1 MATTSLVEKVVKE
14 VRSGIVSSVV
24 AEAALFPLDAVK
36 LQQQIH
42 GGNVLHVAQSIVQ
55 QKGLGGLYQGLIGR
69 LIQTVTSNV
78 GFFIWQTVF
87 RQLAFHRD
95 GKLQENV
102 GTIAS
107 LVVNMLAQQF
117 NRLLTTPVDVVATVN
132 QADPNSPGFFLTFL
146 RLANTGGMAALWRGL
161 GVTLLLALNPA
172 LMFTLVGKL
181 SSLVLTL
188 RDGGELAA
196 SDMFWISGASKAV
209 ATLLT
214 YPLIRAKAVIQAS
227 GGSKGWI
234 STMVQMAKQEGITGL
249 YNGVW
254 IMSYKTV
261 LFNSIMMALKH
272 KLANLLT
279 KTPALRFSITN
290 EDNVQETHGPWRK
303 KVILAQCSERPW
315 VAAARQASVMY
326 VDGSWSQLHAAQ
338 DYLLHEAAR
347 RGDHLVVGVHSDA
360 SHFAAV
366 GTWPTECYAARLGRL
381 QSHPMVSS
389 ILEDAPWEVGND
401 LIQQLGIAKVLS
413 GSVTKLKDC
422 AAPSMKTTDGIAQA
436 TDKQAP
442 SKDPYSECKKLGLFE
457 ELPSLN
463 SSTEHDAWVKQVT
476 RMLFSNVDASID
488 WRILVADG
496 EQAPWG
502 RNPGY
507 ADHAVSATIEAP
519 AADAVAVKVAERV
532 Q

>member
-1 MATTSLVEKVVKE
+1 MATASLVEKVVKE

-42 GGNVLHVAQSIVQ
+42 GGNMRYHVQRIVQ
-55 QKGLGGLYQGLIGR
+55 QKGLSGLYQGLIGR

-87 RQLAFHRD
+87 RQLAFHRRSD
-95 GKLQENV
+95 GKPLDNI

-107 LVVNMLAQQF
+107 LVVNMLAQQV

-146 RLANTGGMAALWRGL
+146 RLANTGGVATLWRGI

-181 SSLVLTL
+181 SSFVLTL

-234 STMVQMAKQEGITGL
+234 STMVQMAQQEGMVGL
-249 YNGVW
+249 YSGVW

-261 LFNSIMMALKH
+261 LFNSIMMALKQ
-272 KLANLLT
+272 KIANLLT
-279 KTPALRFSITN
+279 RTPAVRFGN
-290 EDNVQETHGPWRK
+290 EVTVQEADGQWRK
-303 KVILAQCSERPW
+303 NVRLAQCSEKPW
-315 VAAARQASVMY
+315 MAAARQASVMY

-338 DYLLHEAAR
+338 DHLLREAAR
-347 RGDHLVVGVHSDA
+347 HGDHLVVGVHSDA

-366 GTWPTECYAARLGRL
+366 GSWPTECYAARVERL
-381 QSHPMVSS
+381 QSHPVVSS
-389 ILEDAPWEVGND
+389 ILEDAPWEVGHD

-413 GSVTKLKDC
+413 GSVTKLEDC
-422 AAPSMKTTDGIAQA
+422 AGPPVKTADGTVQA
-436 TDKQAP
+436 TSEAIANEKAP
-442 SKDPYSECKKLGLFE
+442 CKDPYSECKKLGLFE

-488 WRILVADG
+488 WRILVSDG
-496 EQAPWG
+496 DRAPWG
-502 RNPGY
+502 KNPGY
-507 ADHAVSATIEAP
+507 ADRDISAANEGTF
-519 AADAVAVKVAERV
+519 RRGTSH
-532 Q
+532 